1 MTRTD
6 EADQDH
12 WDFLCLL
19 KERGPIGPSSVC
31 AELNH
36 GLAVTQRIADDLIR
50 IDLIETKQIRQRSDL
65 FHSCWVLTE
74 QGMQEVVDRYDP
86 YLRRRQAE
94 RQRRADLAQRNKELA
109 EQRRLQDLEAEQWAR
124 EADLSRREVYFKS
137 LERIRLAEIA
147 RENRYE
153 LAGRIRMFKDC
164 VDRPVLGYPEDPCP
178 PLAATRSE
186 RRDWRTF
193 IHEDDIC
200 FYTSYIGEKAL
211 AHEDQ
216 WPSSFVYLQEET

>member
-36 GLAVTQRIADDLIR
+36 GLAVTQRIADDLIK
-50 IDLIETKQIRQRSDL
+50 IDLIETKLIRQRSDL

-74 QGMQEVVDRYDP
+74 QGVKEVADRYDH

-94 RQRRADLAQRNKELA
+94 RERRAHLAQRSNELA
-109 EQRRLQDLEAEQWAR
+109 EQRRLQDLEAEQLAR
-124 EADLSRREVYFKS
+124 EIYSDA
-137 LERIRLAEIA
+137 LERMRLAEIT

-153 LAGRIRMFKDC
+153 LAGRIAMFKDHI
-164 VDRPVLGYPEDPCP
+164 DRPVVDYPQDPCP
-178 PLAATRSE
+178 SLAATRSE

-193 IHEDDIC
+193 VHEDDTC
-200 FYTSYIGEKAL
+200 FYTSYIGEKPL
-211 AHEDQ
+211 ADEDR
-216 WPSSFVYLQEET
+216 WPSSFVYLQEEL